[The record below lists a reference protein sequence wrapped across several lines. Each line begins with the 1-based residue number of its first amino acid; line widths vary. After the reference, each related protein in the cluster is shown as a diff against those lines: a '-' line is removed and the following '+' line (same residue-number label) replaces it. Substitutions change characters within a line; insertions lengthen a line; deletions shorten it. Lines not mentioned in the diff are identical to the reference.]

1 MTEQAILK
9 ELVSKIGIIA
19 KEIHRGK
26 DVEIKTS
33 NGGLKI
39 YAVDKKIVK

>member
-1 MTEQAILK
+1 MTEQAIYK
-9 ELVSKIGIIA
+9 EIISKAEIIA
-19 KEIHRGK
+19 KEVHRGK

-39 YAVDKKIVK
+39 YSVDKKIIR

>member
-1 MTEQAILK
+1 MNEQAILK
-9 ELVSKIGIIA
+9 EIVAKAGIIA
-19 KEIHRGK
+19 KEVHRGK

-39 YAVDKKIVK
+39 YSVDKKIIR

>member
-1 MTEQAILK
+1 MNEQAILK
-9 ELVSKIGIIA
+9 EIISKAGIIA
-19 KEIHRGK
+19 REVSRGK

-39 YAVDKKIVK
+39 YSVDKKIIK

>member
-1 MTEQAILK
+1 MNEQAIYK
-9 ELVSKIGIIA
+9 EIIA
-19 KEIHRGK
+19 KSGMIAREISRGK

-39 YAVDKKIVK
+39 YAVDKKIIK

>member
-1 MTEQAILK
+1 MTEQAIYK
-9 ELVSKIGIIA
+9 GIVEKASIMA

-39 YAVDKKIVK
+39 LSVDKKTIK

>member
-9 ELVSKIGIIA
+9 EIVGKAAVMA

-33 NGGLKI
+33 NGGLKV
-39 YAVDKKIVK
+39 YSVDKKTIK